1 MDQESRKGFLGK
13 DSRLGWGPEPGGRK
27 RTGLKV
33 AALFSWQVAI
43 AYCAGKIRPH
53 RAARQLCEVSKAMV
67 VAGGDP
73 MARKDDYEIIFR
85 PYIRKNG
92 KIIRPKKGKVFPIK
106 VRKKR

>member
-1 MDQESRKGFLGK
+1 M
-13 DSRLGWGPEPGGRK
+13 
-27 RTGLKV
+27 

-43 AYCAGKIRPH
+43 GYCARKRRPH
-53 RAARQLCEVSKAMV
+53 RAARQLCEVSKAV
-67 VAGGDP
+67 VIAGDGP

>member
-1 MDQESRKGFLGK
+1 M
-13 DSRLGWGPEPGGRK
+13 
-27 RTGLKV
+27 

-43 AYCAGKIRPH
+43 SYCVEKVRPH
-53 RAARQLCEVSKAMV
+53 CAVRQLCEVSKAV
-67 VAGGDP
+67 VAEGDNP
-73 MARKDDYEIIFR
+73 MARKDDDYEIIFR

>member
-1 MDQESRKGFLGK
+1 M
-13 DSRLGWGPEPGGRK
+13 
-27 RTGLKV
+27 

-43 AYCAGKIRPH
+43 AFCARKSRPQ
-53 RAARQLCEVSKAMV
+53 RAARQFCEVSKAV
-67 VAGGDP
+67 AVAGGDP

>member
-1 MDQESRKGFLGK
+1 MGRIPGSGGSPNREGAKEQDLAWRPCSLG
-13 DSRLGWGPEPGGRK
+13 RLQ
-27 RTGLKV
+27 
-33 AALFSWQVAI
+33 S
-43 AYCAGKIRPH
+43 AYCERKVRPH
-53 RAARQLCEVSKAMV
+53 RAKRQLCEVSKAV
-67 VAGGDP
+67 VIAGDGP

>member
-1 MDQESRKGFLGK
+1 M
-13 DSRLGWGPEPGGRK
+13 
-27 RTGLKV
+27 

-43 AYCAGKIRPH
+43 AYCARKSRPH
-53 RAARQLCEVSKAMV
+53 RAARQLCEVSKAV
-67 VAGGDP
+67 IITGDDP

>member
-1 MDQESRKGFLGK
+1 M
-13 DSRLGWGPEPGGRK
+13 
-27 RTGLKV
+27 

-43 AYCAGKIRPH
+43 GYCAQKVRPH

-67 VAGGDP
+67 AEGANP
-73 MARKDDYEIIFR
+73 MARKDDDYEIIFR

-92 KIIRPKKGKVFPIK
+92 KVIRPKKGKVFPIK